1 MGMANIP
8 DDWLGEYKDYI
19 VRWPTSEQWDAVLR
33 GQLTAPAFTDFWD
46 RYSGDPSSSVSAM
59 DETFDT
65 NLHLEEG
72 AMLPAGMIIDFAGTV
87 IPDGWEICDFGELD
101 RIEFAR
107 LYAVV
112 GTIYG
117 PGDGTTTF
125 NKPPAS
131 GRVNV
136 ALDPTDADFNALG
149 EFRGVKSVILEVSEL
164 PAHSHLQDAHNHLE
178 NAHNHSQNA
187 HNHTQNP
194 HDHTI
199 DGLVNALSGSARRTL
214 ATVSTGDSNILS
226 RPTTATNIQTSASNI
241 STTATNIEATATNQ
255 NTGGDAGHDNI
266 QPSIVFY
273 RLIKT

>member
-8 DDWLGEYKDYI
+8 DDWLGEYKDYLI
-19 VRWPTSEQWDAVLR
+19 KWPVSEQWDAILR

-46 RYSGDPSSSVSAM
+46 LFSGDPSTSVGAM

-72 AMLPAGMIIDFAGTV
+72 TLLPAGMIIDFAGET
-87 IPDGWEICDFGELD
+87 IPSGWEICDFGELN
-101 RIEFAR
+101 RITEAR
-107 LYAVV
+107 LYAVI
-112 GTIYG
+112 GTTYG

-136 ALDPTDADFNALG
+136 ALDVTDADFNTLG
-149 EFRGVKSVILEVSEL
+149 EFRGQKSVALETSEM
-164 PAHSHLQDAHNHLE
+164 PNHTHLQN
-178 NAHNHSQNA
+178 S
-187 HNHTQNP
+187 HNHTQNQ
-194 HDHTI
+194 HNHTVF
-199 DGLVNALSGSARRTL
+199 GALVGDLGSSTVAMQGGSAG
-214 ATVSTGDSNILS
+214 ANQPSAQA
-226 RPTTATNIQTSASNI
+226 TATNIS
-241 STTATNIEATATNQ
+241 ATAVNQ
-255 NTGGDAGHDNI
+255 DTGDGQPHNNI